1 MLRGKK
7 ILLGVCGSIAAYK
20 AAILIRLLRKAEA
33 EVKVVMTD
41 SAKTFISPLT
51 LSTLS
56 LNPVISEFQDD
67 SGKWN
72 NHVEYGLWA
81 DIMLIAPATA
91 TTMAK
96 MAGGI
101 ADNLLN
107 AIYLSAKCPVAIAPA
122 MDLDMFQHPS
132 TLEVAQKLS
141 KFGNIIIE
149 AETGELASGLIG
161 KGRMAEPENIIT
173 YLESFF
179 MEKGR
184 LKGKHILITAG
195 PTFEAIDPVRFVGNY
210 SSGKM
215 GLEIANAARDEGA
228 LVKLILG
235 PTSLGVSALEG
246 FEVINVV
253 TAEEMYNAC
262 EANFDHQDIIVLAA
276 AVADYTPTEPGTQ
289 KIKKSTDTFNLS
301 MTKTIDIAETLGAKK
316 QNQLLIGF
324 ALETENEIENAQA
337 KLKKK
342 NFDFIVLNSLRE
354 EGAGFLHDTN
364 KITIIKPDNN
374 IKEFELKSKA
384 EAAKD
389 IINEITE
396 LLS

>member
-20 AAILIRLLRKAEA
+20 AAVLIRLLRKAEA

-56 LNPVISEFQDD
+56 LNPVLSEFQDD
-67 SGKWN
+67 AGTWN

-81 DIMLIAPATA
+81 DMILIAPATA

-107 AIYLSAKCPVAIAPA
+107 AIYLSAKCPVVIAPA

-132 TLEVAQKLS
+132 TLEVALKLNQH
-141 KFGNIIIE
+141 GNVIID
-149 AETGELASGLIG
+149 AESGELASGLVG
-161 KGRMAEPENIIT
+161 KGRMAEPESIMA
-173 YLESFF
+173 YLENFF
-179 MEKGR
+179 TERGK
-184 LKGKHILITAG
+184 LKGKRVLITAG

-215 GLEIANAARDEGA
+215 GLEIAIAARDEGA
-228 LVKLILG
+228 VVKMVLG
-235 PTSLGVSALEG
+235 PNSLGAKVLAG

-253 TAEEMYNAC
+253 TAEEMHTAC
-262 EANFDHQDIIVLAA
+262 EANFVHQDIIVLAA
-276 AVADYTPTEPGTQ
+276 AVADYSPTEPGKQ
-289 KIKKSTDTFNLS
+289 KIKKSSETFNLA
-301 MTKTIDIAETLGAKK
+301 MTKTVDIAQALGAKK

-324 ALETENEIENAQA
+324 ALETENEIENAQS

-354 EGAGFLHDTN
+354 EGAGFQHDTN
-364 KITIIKPDNN
+364 KITIIRPDNN
-374 IKEFELKSKA
+374 IKKFELKSKA
-384 EAAKD
+384 EVAKD
-389 IINEITE
+389 IINEIATI
-396 LLS
+396 LS